1 MSTQLDRIE
10 NKLDHLIMKL
20 SLMDDSKPTTTPMPT
35 QPQAQTK
42 HHHDAT
48 HLLHGWTIKQ
58 HVCLQML
65 LRSAS
70 NEEIAERLGVT
81 VNTAKVHVRTL
92 MKKLQVSSRASI
104 VAKCLV
110 PFNEVDPDTYIRMTR
125 GLPKDWDEN
134 YEEPDPF
141 YEAIH
146 GVTNDS

>member
-1 MSTQLDRIE
+1 MSAQLDRIE

-20 SLMDDSKPTTTPMPT
+20 SLMDSKPTTTPMPS
-35 QPQAQTK
+35 QPEQVPME
-42 HHHDAT
+42 HCDDAT

-70 NEEIAERLGVT
+70 NEEIAERMNVT

-92 MKKLQVSSRASI
+92 MKKLKVSSRASI
-104 VAKCLV
+104 VAKCLI
-110 PFNEVDPDTYIRMTR
+110 PFKEVDPDTYIRMTR

-134 YEEPDPF
+134 YQEPDPF
-141 YEAIH
+141 FEAIH

>member
-1 MSTQLDRIE
+1 
-10 NKLDHLIMKL
+10 MKL
-20 SLMDDSKPTTTPMPT
+20 SLMDAKPTTTPMPT
-35 QPQAQTK
+35 QSQVQMENCQ
-42 HHHDAT
+42 DAT

-92 MKKLQVSSRASI
+92 MKKLKVSSRASI
-104 VAKCLV
+104 EQ
-110 PFNEVDPDTYIRMTR
+110 NIDPDTYIRMTR

-141 YEAIH
+141 HEAIH

>member
-1 MSTQLDRIE
+1 MYAQLDRIE

-20 SLMDDSKPTTTPMPT
+20 SMMDGKPTTTPMPT
-35 QPQAQTK
+35 QPQVQTE
-42 HHHDAT
+42 HSNDAT

-70 NEEIAERLGVT
+70 NEEIAERMKVT

-92 MKKLQVSSRASI
+92 MKKLKVSSRASI
-104 VAKCLV
+104 VAKCLI
-110 PFNEVDPDTYIRMTR
+110 PFNEVNEDTYLRMTR

-134 YEEPDPF
+134 YQEPDPF
-141 YEAIH
+141 HEAIH
-146 GVTNDS
+146 GVINDC